1 MDRFGEFGVPAQPI
15 AVAPDVDDVAPV
27 HDPVQQRRCRHFVL
41 QNLAPFLEPFVR
53 GQQRRGPLLAPQ
65 WHRQS
70 LSAIM
75 FYAGRDRFP
84 LADKR
89 MFAVPA
95 ERTMEAKCCDGDAP
109 GKGTEN

>member
-65 WHRQS
+65 WHRQY
-70 LSAIM
+70 LSAIV
-75 FYAGRDRFP
+75 FYAGLERLP
-84 LADKR
+84 LGDKR

-95 ERTMEAKCCDGDAP
+95 ERTMEAICCDGDAP
-109 GKGTEN
+109 CKGTEN